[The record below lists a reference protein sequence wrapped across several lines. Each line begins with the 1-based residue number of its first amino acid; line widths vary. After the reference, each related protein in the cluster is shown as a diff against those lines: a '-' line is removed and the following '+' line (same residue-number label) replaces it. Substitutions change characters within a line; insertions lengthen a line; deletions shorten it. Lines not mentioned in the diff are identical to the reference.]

1 MHISLI
7 SSLRCP
13 AGCVSAL
20 KLKDET
26 AVGDVVSSGLLT
38 CPVCNRVY
46 EISHG
51 IPKMLP
57 DHLRTPATAAH
68 DLPSDS
74 RQQQKEIRARDAQVN
89 DYDRMWYL
97 NLYGLLEIP
106 MTIRYLD
113 LCSRH
118 VLLEAG
124 CGTGRMTVEFAKRS
138 KQVIAMDFS
147 WESLLVCARKLK
159 EAGIDNV
166 DLIQADLCN
175 MPLNTDM
182 CDRVVSCGVLEHIP
196 TNDLRRQGIRE
207 MGRVLKSGQP
217 LVISAYKHSL
227 YTRLMSQKEGEHDG
241 GIYYFRFS
249 KPELHALLS
258 QEVQVD
264 NITGALVYY
273 FIARC
278 TSPQK

>member
-7 SSLRCP
+7 PSLKCP
-13 AGCVSAL
+13 AGCVSTL
-20 KLKDET
+20 KLKDEV
-26 AVGDVVSSGLLT
+26 ANGDVVSSGLLT

-51 IPKMLP
+51 IPRMLP
-57 DHLRTPATAAH
+57 DHLRAPANDANNSST
-68 DLPSDS
+68 DS
-74 RQQQKEIRARDAQVN
+74 QQQQKEIRARDAQVN

-106 MTIRYLD
+106 MTIRYMD

-118 VLLEAG
+118 VTLEAG

-138 KQVIAMDFS
+138 QQVIALDFS

-159 EAGIDNV
+159 EAGIENV

-175 MPLNTDM
+175 IPLQTDV

-196 TNDLRRQGIRE
+196 TNELRRQAIRE
-207 MGRVLKSGQP
+207 MGRVVKAGQP
-217 LVISAYKHSL
+217 MVISAYKHSF
-227 YTRLMSQKEGEHDG
+227 YTRLMGQKEGEHDG
-241 GIYYFRFS
+241 GIYYFRFA
-249 KPELHALLS
+249 KPELRELLS
-258 QEVQVD
+258 SELQVD

-273 FIARC
+273 YIARC
-278 TSPQK
+278 ISPQK

>member
-1 MHISLI
+1 MHLSLLA
-7 SSLRCP
+7 SLRCP
-13 AGCVSAL
+13 AGCESSL
-20 KLKDET
+20 KLKDE
-26 AVGDVVSSGLLT
+26 VSNGDIVTSGLLT

-46 EISHG
+46 EIAHG

-57 DHLRTPATAAH
+57 DHLRTPASAAGS
-68 DLPSDS
+68 LPTDS
-74 RQQQKEIRARDAQVN
+74 LQQQKEIRARDAQVN
-89 DYDRMWYL
+89 DYDGMWYL

-124 CGTGRMTVEFAKRS
+124 CGTGRMTIEFAKRS
-138 KQVIAMDFS
+138 QQVIAMDFS

-159 EAGIDNV
+159 EAGVENV

-175 MPLNTDM
+175 MPLRQEV

-196 TNDLRRQGIRE
+196 TDDLRRQAIRE
-207 MGRVLKSGQP
+207 MGRVCSAGRP
-217 LVISAYKHSL
+217 MVISAYKHSL
-227 YTRLMSQKEGEHDG
+227 YTRLMSQKEGEHEG

-264 NITGALVYY
+264 HITGALVYY

-278 TSPQK
+278 TSPAK